1 MTTLA
6 QDRLPA
12 APESGLREPKTVR
25 IARRAARR
33 STRSEYKLLTFF
45 ATLLFLVVA
54 LIARILPRSLRV
66 RLLKLPASGGSVLH
80 DARVMVAMTIP
91 FVFMG

>member
-6 QDRLPA
+6 QDAVSA

-33 STRSEYKLLTFF
+33 STRSEYKFLTFF
-45 ATLLFLVVA
+45 ATLVFLFVA
-54 LIARILPRSLRV
+54 LAARILPRGWRV
-66 RLLKLPASGGSVLH
+66 RILRLPAAGGSVLN

>member
-6 QDRLPA
+6 QDAVSVSPGTGREEPR
-12 APESGLREPKTVR
+12 SLRV
-25 IARRAARR
+25 ARRAARR
-33 STRSEYKLLTFF
+33 STRSEYKALTFF

-54 LIARILPRSLRV
+54 LVARILPRSVRV
-66 RLLKLPASGGSVLH
+66 RFLKLPVSGGSVLH